1 MSKSKIGT
9 WIGLIL
15 IAVGGAAGAIGH
27 SVPSATVLISLGA
40 ALAALGQSLAATA
53 SVLLFSLCATGCTKA
68 QGVAIGVATID
79 ATVCVLN
86 HSQEPIEQIVKDYD
100 GVVAED
106 VVKILDAHKAAEVR
120 EQAGMH

>member
-1 MSKSKIGT
+1 MSQSKLVT

-15 IAVGGAAGAIGH
+15 IALGGAAGGLGH
-27 SVPSATVLISLGA
+27 SVPSAAVLISVGA
-40 ALAALGQSLAATA
+40 ALAGVGRSLIGAAVFWLA
-53 SVLLFSLCATGCTKA
+53 MLSGCTKA

-86 HSQEPIEQIVKDYD
+86 HSQEPIEQIVKDCD

-120 EQAGMH
+120 EQAGLH